1 MAELE
6 VKASGKRK
14 ERLDDVIKNRKTVLD
29 RYKEL
34 QSTSQQRRE
43 KLEQA
48 KRLQLFQRDAS
59 GLEAWVADKTRI
71 ASDESYKDRR
81 NLQVKNKNN
90 NYYYNIPCSHYYT
103 LAGKN
108 SKASIV

>member
-1 MAELE
+1 MAEA
-6 VKASGKRK
+6 ASSKRK
-14 ERLDDVIKNRKTVLD
+14 ERLDDVVKKRKTVLD

-59 GLEAWVADKTRI
+59 GLEAWIADKTRI

-81 NLQVKNKNN
+81 NLQVNRLEINR
-90 NYYYNIPCSHYYT
+90 
-103 LAGKN
+103 
-108 SKASIV
+108 